1 MYEPNQGV
9 IWPSVAPISLE
20 LWTGNLFYGKN
31 ENNDFFNLQCFCFSE
46 LYLRWV
52 IDQTQTKNMFHQ
64 IQALITKE
72 KEMRTKVN
80 TNFIMNHC
88 L

>member
-1 MYEPNQGV
+1 MCKNV
-9 IWPSVAPISLE
+9 SLAI
-20 LWTGNLFYGKN
+20 
-31 ENNDFFNLQCFCFSE
+31 CSIISE

-52 IDQTQTKNMFHQ
+52 MDQTQTKNMFHQ

-80 TNFIMNHC
+80 TNLN
-88 L
+88 LNLNV